1 MKTALISGASR
12 GMGAEFSQI
21 LSQKYNLV
29 LVARNIAH
37 LKKVKILCN
46 KNSEILL
53 VPLDLTKDTS
63 VAELFDLLASKGIQ
77 VDILI
82 NNAGV
87 GDYSAFEVSDLTKQ
101 KYMIDLNIRVLTE
114 MTYIFLSHRNT
125 NTECYLLNLGS
136 VASFFPGPYL
146 AVYFATKA
154 YVLSFSQALMEELK
168 NKNVSVTVFCP
179 GPTKTNFSKTAN
191 LRFSNDIPSARESA
205 EKGIEALFSKKRVA
219 VPGFNNKLL
228 SNLPRFLSRGIVR
241 NLMGKRRRP

>member
-87 GDYSAFEVSDLTKQ
+87 GDYSAFEVSD
-101 KYMIDLNIRVLTE
+101 
-114 MTYIFLSHRNT
+114 
-125 NTECYLLNLGS
+125 
-136 VASFFPGPYL
+136 
-146 AVYFATKA
+146 
-154 YVLSFSQALMEELK
+154 
-168 NKNVSVTVFCP
+168 
-179 GPTKTNFSKTAN
+179 
-191 LRFSNDIPSARESA
+191 
-205 EKGIEALFSKKRVA
+205 
-219 VPGFNNKLL
+219 
-228 SNLPRFLSRGIVR
+228 
-241 NLMGKRRRP
+241 